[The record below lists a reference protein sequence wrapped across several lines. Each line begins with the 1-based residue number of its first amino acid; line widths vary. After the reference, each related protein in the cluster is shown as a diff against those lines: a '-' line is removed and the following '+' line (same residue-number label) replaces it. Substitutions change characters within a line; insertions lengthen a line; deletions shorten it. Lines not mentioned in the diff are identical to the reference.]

1 MRNYIRTLV
10 HAHFAAYRSSFSSVK
25 HSTPVYTVKGN
36 LPGYTGHVPSEWA
49 SHVGMVT
56 VLCNATGVCVC
67 VNTTDSTDYHGLTFG
82 DVTRGFGKQ
91 HQDKVK
97 DELVKDLRV
106 RMPG

>member
-1 MRNYIRTLV
+1 M
-10 HAHFAAYRSSFSSVK
+10 
-25 HSTPVYTVKGN
+25 
-36 LPGYTGHVPSEWA
+36 
-49 SHVGMVT
+49 

-91 HQDKVK
+91 HQDKVI